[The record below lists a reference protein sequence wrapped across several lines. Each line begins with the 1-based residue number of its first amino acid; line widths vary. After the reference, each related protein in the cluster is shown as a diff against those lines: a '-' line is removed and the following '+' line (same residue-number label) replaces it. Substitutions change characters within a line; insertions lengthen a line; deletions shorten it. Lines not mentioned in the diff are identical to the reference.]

1 MVRLQVAGVLLNELR
16 HDLSRFICRAPT
28 GQVQWPREEDALT
41 TSITVP
47 LWLALAIG
55 LLAALALLDRL
66 LMPSARWFIRSR
78 ADKVLD
84 EVGRRLKIHIRPFQ
98 QVSRRA
104 LIDRLIFDEKVQ
116 QATLA
121 FAAAHGMPRELAL
134 AQVKRYAR
142 EIVPAFNAYVYFRVG
157 YWIGKKLS
165 QSLYRVRI
173 GYSDDAGLNAIPDNA
188 TVVFVMN
195 HRSNMDYIIASY
207 LAAERAA
214 LSYAV
219 GEWAQVWGLQQLIRA
234 MGAYFVRRN
243 SKDELYRR
251 VLERYIAMAT
261 EAGVTQA
268 VYPEGGLTRD
278 GKMREPK
285 FGVLDYMLRG
295 YHTHGERDLVFVPL
309 GLNYDRTLEDRTQ
322 VLSAD
327 AQAVRP
333 GRARVLLNTFTFMAR
348 QAWLM
353 LRSRWYRLGYACV
366 NFGAPVSV
374 RGWAAA
380 RGIDIERLS
389 KEERQAE
396 VATLGRHLME
406 QVGRLI
412 PVLPVPLVATVLLR
426 SRDRALSALDL
437 KASVSELVRDL
448 EGRGA
453 RLYVPR
459 SDWDYAVS
467 AGLRMLTLRHLVDE
481 REGMYTARPSEE
493 PLLRYYANSIEHLVA
508 PVTAMPASPRQ
519 PVELTTREGV
529 A

>member
-1 MVRLQVAGVLLNELR
+1 
-16 HDLSRFICRAPT
+16 LS
-28 GQVQWPREEDALT
+28 

-47 LWLALAIG
+47 LWLAL
-55 LLAALALLDRL
+55 LVAALAVWALLERL

-78 ADKVLD
+78 ANKVLD
-84 EVGRRLKIHIRPFQ
+84 EVSQRLPIHIRPFQ
-98 QVSRRA
+98 QVRRQA
-104 LIDRLIFDEKVQ
+104 MIDRLVFDEKVQ
-116 QATLA
+116 HAARA
-121 FAAAHGMPRELAL
+121 FADAQQMPREVAL
-134 AQVKRYAR
+134 AQAQRYAR
-142 EIVPAFNAYVYFRVG
+142 EIVPAFNAYMYFRVG

-173 GYSDDAGLNAIPDNA
+173 GYTDDAGLAAIPEHA

-219 GEWAQVWGLQQLIRA
+219 GEWARLWGLQQLIRA

-278 GKMREPK
+278 GRLREPR

-295 YHTHGERDLVFVPL
+295 FRTHGERDLVFVPL
-309 GLNYDRTLEDRTQ
+309 GLNYDRVLEDRTQ
-322 VLSAD
+322 LLAPG
-327 AQAVRP
+327 ALRP
-333 GRARVLLNTFTFMAR
+333 GRARALANTLKFVANQVWLL
-348 QAWLM
+348 
-353 LRSRWYRLGYACV
+353 LRSRWHRLGYACV
-366 NFGAPVSV
+366 NFGTPVSV
-374 RGWAAA
+374 RAWAAA
-380 RGIDIERLS
+380 RGVDFDHLDREHRH
-389 KEERQAE
+389 AE
-396 VATLGRHLME
+396 VAALGHHLMAE
-406 QVGRLI
+406 VGRLI

-426 SRDRALSALDL
+426 EPAQTFSLFDL
-437 KASVSELVRDL
+437 KSAVATLVAQLDA
-448 EGRGA
+448 RGA

-459 SDWDYAVS
+459 QDWDYAVG

-481 REGMYTARPSEE
+481 ADGLYTARASEQ
-493 PLLRYYANSIEHLVA
+493 PVLRYYANSIAHLLPDA
-508 PVTAMPASPRQ
+508 
-519 PVELTTREGV
+519 
-529 A
+529 